1 MKKRNRRTI
10 FLYAGVILSIFA
22 VVTAIGIGLR
32 SEMIRIR
39 QREAKNVLFY
49 YNEKIVL
56 QLQGTMN
63 DAGALAETALV
74 AGQSGRNGLSMRPNP
89 FWHGKKYILPA
100 FLREINW

>member
-74 AGQSGRNGLSMRPNP
+74 AGQSGPEWFKHAAEPLLAREEVHFAGL
-89 FWHGKKYILPA
+89 FEGDK
-100 FLREINW
+100 